1 MNPILT
7 NKIVSYFQ
15 TQPVEQA
22 WVFGSFARNEET
34 ENSDIDILISFS
46 KDSKITLFRYIH
58 MVNDLKAITGKNI
71 DLVENGKLKDF
82 AKTSAESEKILIDER
97 KILTSIF

>member
-1 MNPILT
+1 MNQNIT

-15 TQPVEQA
+15 TQPVDKA

-46 KDSKITLFRYIH
+46 YDSKITLFRYIH
-58 MVNDLKAITGKNI
+58 MVNDLKDITGKNI
-71 DLVENGKLKDF
+71 DLVENGKLKNF
-82 AKTSAESEKILIDER
+82 AYSTAEAEKILIYER
-97 KILTSIF
+97 KT